1 VKEKQT
7 INPAATIAHV
17 AKQLG
22 VSRQHLEYLVNANS
36 LATNRIKRKN
46 TVRITLPIKTIDKLG
61 ELVKD
66 SQEKSPKY
74 RKSTYF
80 NENENIVLFQK
91 FVDQEGIPFRVDLVN
106 NIWGYRDEREGHF
119 IDLKSAETMLEL
131 KPAYTINQPSI
142 KEANYVE
149 LTLSKDKHEI
159 WYIFDYFLS
168 TRGIENISI
177 RNNTSTIQLY
187 VVQGIIS
194 LTMNPLPSPISS
206 SLLSKYVTSGDIV
219 IEQDELFL
227 IGSSKRLYTY
237 IKLENYNALLKEADV
252 KEVSIG
258 EILDEILGKHYRQ
271 KRNLK

>member
-1 VKEKQT
+1 
-7 INPAATIAHV
+7 
-17 AKQLG
+17 
-22 VSRQHLEYLVNANS
+22 
-36 LATNRIKRKN
+36 
-46 TVRITLPIKTIDKLG
+46 
-61 ELVKD
+61 
-66 SQEKSPKY
+66 
-74 RKSTYF
+74 
-80 NENENIVLFQK
+80 
-91 FVDQEGIPFRVDLVN
+91 
-106 NIWGYRDEREGHF
+106 
-119 IDLKSAETMLEL
+119 MLEL